1 MPTAMTFTSLQDD
14 LRAYLER
21 GDTTDPT
28 VFEQLPK
35 LINLAERRLG
45 REVKILGTIAVVSS
59 SMISSSSVYAKP
71 DRWRET
77 ISINIGT
84 GDPANRRV
92 TLTPRSYEFVRAVH
106 PDPTVTGTPK
116 YYADYQYSHWLFGPT
131 PNGAIPYEVIYHE
144 NPAYLEDAHQTN
156 YWTDYTPD
164 ALLYASLLEATPFLK
179 NDQRLQVWEG
189 LYNRSIAAING
200 EDQRQIVDRS
210 IVRRE
215 A

>member
-1 MPTAMTFTSLQDD
+1 MPATMTFASLQDD

-21 GDTTDPT
+21 GDTTDTT

-59 SMISSSSVYAKP
+59 TMIPGQSVYAKP

-77 ISINIGT
+77 ISVSIGT
-84 GDPANRRV
+84 GNPANRRS
-92 TLTPRSYEFVRAVH
+92 TIAPRSYEFVRAVN
-106 PDPTVTGTPK
+106 PDPTVTGTPRF
-116 YYADYQYSHWLFGPT
+116 YADYNYSHWLFGPT
-131 PNGAIPYEVIYHE
+131 PATAHPYEVVYHE
-144 NPAYLEDAHQTN
+144 NPAYLDETSQTN
-156 YWTDYTPD
+156 YWTDYAPN
-164 ALLYASLLEATPFLK
+164 ALLYAALLEATPFLK
-179 NDQRLQVWEG
+179 NDPRIAVWEG
-189 LYNRSIAAING
+189 FYNRAVAALNG
-200 EDQRQIVDRS
+200 EDERQIVDRT